1 MENVE
6 NTTPAVVVED
16 AVDTPAELPA
26 EELFENLTAPVED
39 EPAQEEPASDDQ
51 PADEGETEHAL
62 SPEEAQKQAIN
73 NGIQALFEDGWDQE
87 ELRAFSKDKTV
98 REQIAAGKD
107 FMRVAAAYE
116 RRQRAAK
123 PAAKKAPQ
131 TIRSAATT
139 GARDAS
145 AISSMT
151 DAQFDEFSRRAK
163 AALLEG
169 KLVSF

>member
-16 AVDTPAELPA
+16 AVETPAELPA

-39 EPAQEEPASDDQ
+39 EPAQEEPAAEDQ
-51 PADEGETEHAL
+51 PADEGEPEL